1 MLAFFKTMRMKQTHR
16 CILHIGQ
23 PVFIKE
29 PVSFFSLKWYYLCLR
44 GKSSTPTIL
53 IFYLVKINQKLF
65 HNSRN
70 NFWRLFFILTFGID
84 SVFQNHAI
92 EINREMY
99 KNIDTPIKF
108 LRNNEFLFL
117 LNINFILQ
125 ISIMT
130 PKVI

>member
-1 MLAFFKTMRMKQTHR
+1 MLAFFKTMRMEQTYR

-29 PVSFFSLKWYYLCLR
+29 PVSFFQLEKILFMSQGQIFNSHHFDFLFSEN
-44 GKSSTPTIL
+44 KSKIVSQFTKQFLTIVFIL
-53 IFYLVKINQKLF
+53 I
-65 HNSRN
+65 
-70 NFWRLFFILTFGID
+70 FGID

-99 KNIDTPIKF
+99 KNIDTPIEF

>member
-1 MLAFFKTMRMKQTHR
+1 MHFSKPWEWNKPIVAFCTSDNLFLLKN
-16 CILHIGQ
+16 LS
-23 PVFIKE
+23 V
-29 PVSFFSLKWYYLCLR
+29 FFSLKRYYLCLR

-70 NFWRLFFILTFGID
+70 NFWRLFFILIFGID

-99 KNIDTPIKF
+99 KNIDTPIEF

-130 PKVI
+130 PKGI